1 MEYGIG
7 GDFLAYQDVT
17 NTLGSAPSVA
27 SVPASFSPSSA
38 LMNRAAARIQSIAG
52 NNYAVSASEAANLR
66 AWQEEQNSKAMA
78 FNAAEAAKNRDWQ
91 KMMSDTA
98 HQREIADL
106 KAAGL
111 NPVLS
116 ALNGNGASVTSGAT
130 ASGVTSSGAMGSPD
144 TSQVSGFVNLL
155 GSLLSAQMQLNA
167 TQTSAMTNLAVADK
181 YTAMS
186 QITAQIAAAAG
197 IQQAGIHAGA
207 QTYAADQS
215 YRSTQYAYDTQKY
228 MQESSQQHDKD
239 MASNYPSNMWQVFNR
254 ILGGEGGL
262 SGFPS
267 GRDIPNYLQQIYD
280 WAMSPDS
287 AKQGYYNYSKD
298 GHYGNSGS
306 GRR

>member
-1 MEYGIG
+1 M
-7 GDFLAYQDVT
+7 AYQDTT
-17 NTLGSAPSVA
+17 NTLASAPSVA
-27 SVPASFSPSSA
+27 RVSAGLTPSNT
-38 LMNRAAARIQSIAG
+38 LLNRGAAAIKSIAG
-52 NNYAVSASEAANLR
+52 NNYATSASEAADLR

-106 KAAGL
+106 QAAGL

-116 ALNGNGASVTSGAT
+116 ALNGNGAAVTSGST
-130 ASGVTSSGAMGSPD
+130 ASGVTSSGAMGQPD
-144 TSQVSGFVNLL
+144 TSQVAGFVNLL

-197 IQQAGIHAGA
+197 IQTAGIHAGA
-207 QTYAADQS
+207 AKYSADQS
-215 YRSTQYAYDTQKY
+215 YKSTQYAYDVQSS
-228 MQESSQQHDKD
+228 MQSDRFKHDKD
-239 MASNYPSNMWQVFNR
+239 MATNYPTNMFQVFNR
-254 ILGGEGGL
+254 LVGGDRGL
-262 SGFPS
+262 SDAPS
-267 GRDIPNYLQQIYD
+267 VRDIPNFLDKIYN

-298 GHYGNSGS
+298 GYYGSHGS
-306 GRR
+306 GRK

>member
-1 MEYGIG
+1 M
-7 GDFLAYQDVT
+7 AYQDVT
-17 NTLGSAPSVA
+17 STLGSGSGVSAA
-27 SVPASFSPSSA
+27 STSLYNSPA
-38 LMNRAAARIQSIAG
+38 LLNRGAAAISNIAG
-52 NNYAVSASEAANLR
+52 NNYSVSAREAATLR

-106 KAAGL
+106 QAAGL

-215 YRSTQYAYDTQKY
+215 YRGTQYAYDTQKY

-239 MASNYPSNMWQVFNR
+239 MAANYPSNMWQVFNR

-262 SGFPS
+262 KDVGSV
-267 GRDIPNYLQQIYD
+267 RDIPNYLQQIYN
-280 WAMSPDS
+280 WAMSPES
-287 AKQGYYNYSKD
+287 AKQGYYNYSSE
-298 GHYGNSGS
+298 GYYGSSGS

>member
-1 MEYGIG
+1 MVYGIG
-7 GDFLAYQDVT
+7 GDFLAFQDVT
-17 NTLGSAPSVA
+17 TTLGSAPSVA
-27 SVPASFSPSSA
+27 SVPASFSPSSS

-111 NPVLS
+111 NPILS

-144 TSQVSGFVNLL
+144 TSQLSGFVNLL

-215 YRSTQYAYDTQKY
+215 FRGTQYAYDTQKY
-228 MQESSQQHDKD
+228 MQESSQYHDKD
-239 MASNYPSNMWQVFNR
+239 MAANYPTNMWQVFNR
-254 ILGGEGGL
+254 ILGGDQGL
-262 SGFPS
+262 TGAPS
-267 GRDIPNYLQQIYD
+267 VRDIPKYISQIYD
-280 WAMSPDS
+280 WATSPDS
-287 AKQGYYNYSKD
+287 AKPGPSKNGVQG
-298 GHYGNSGS
+298 HLGS
-306 GRR
+306 AGAGRR